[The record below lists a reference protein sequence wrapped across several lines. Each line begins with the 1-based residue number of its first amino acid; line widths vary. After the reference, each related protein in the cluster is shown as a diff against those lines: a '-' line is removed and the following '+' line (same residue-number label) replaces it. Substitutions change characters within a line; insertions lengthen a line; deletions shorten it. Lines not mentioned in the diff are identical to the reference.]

1 MNGALGVVVESLRG
15 DEVFTWLTGTNAG
28 AADVCKAALLLEGID
43 EEDLATGY
51 MCDPTTKSSLRILA
65 RPGIKIRLT
74 RNFDKTRGFV
84 NGAVGVV
91 VESLRGHEVFTVRLQ
106 GLH

>member
-1 MNGALGVVVESLRG
+1 M
-15 DEVFTWLTGTNAG
+15 VFTWLTSTNAG

-74 RNFDKTRGFV
+74 RNFDKARGFV
-84 NGAVGVV
+84 NGALGVV
-91 VESLRGHEVFTVRLQ
+91 VESLRGDEVFTVRLQ
-106 GLH
+106 GRH

>member
-1 MNGALGVVVESLRG
+1 MIGSETVSASSSYFIIVNIVRAES
-15 DEVFTWLTGTNAG
+15 
-28 AADVCKAALLLEGID
+28 
-43 EEDLATGY
+43 EDLATGY

-91 VESLRGHEVFTVRLQ
+91 VESLRGNEVFTVRLQ